1 MAAGIL
7 FVWALFAEVEKCARK
22 FGAQRVEL
30 MVWIHNAIAQKAY
43 AAHGMTLQR
52 SIYEIAL

>member
-1 MAAGIL
+1 M
-7 FVWALFAEVEKCARK
+7 FVWALFTEVEKCARK

-30 MVWIHNAIAQKAY
+30 MVWSHNAIAQKAH

-52 SIYEIAL
+52 SIDEIAL